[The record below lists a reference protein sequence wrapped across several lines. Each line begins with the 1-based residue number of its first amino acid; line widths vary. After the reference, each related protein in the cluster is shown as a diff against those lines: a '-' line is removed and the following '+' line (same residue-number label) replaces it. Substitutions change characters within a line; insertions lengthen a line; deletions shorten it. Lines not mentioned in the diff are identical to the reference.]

1 MALRQFNED
10 NVLNKTMQLF
20 WRQGYYGT
28 SMHDITQSTGLKP
41 GSVYHAFG
49 NKEALYIASL
59 DKYAALSQQKLTNAM
74 EMGVGEGIVALLTNM
89 VTHIHDKQ
97 YVSCFLV
104 KTQLE
109 LSATAPN
116 LAQCASAHLEES
128 KKIYQR
134 FIAQAYGE
142 VNSESYATAV
152 MMAIF
157 GIRVYGYLCQDNRQ
171 IQESLKMMLSWLP
184 WDSGSPKVAR
194 LNSVN

>member
-10 NVLNKTMQLF
+10 NVLDKTMHLF
-20 WRQGYYGT
+20 WRKGFYGT
-28 SMHDITQSTGLKP
+28 SMHDITQTTGLKP

-59 DKYAALSQQKLTNAM
+59 EKYTALSHEKLTKAM
-74 EMGVGEGIVALLTNM
+74 EMGVGKGIVALLSNM
-89 VTHIHDKQ
+89 LLHIHDTH

-116 LAQCASAHLEES
+116 LAQCASTHLEQT
-128 KKIYQR
+128 KRLYQGY
-134 FIAQAYGE
+134 IADEYGDKY
-142 VNSESYATAV
+142 SESYANAV

-157 GIRVYGYLCQDNRQ
+157 GIRVYGYLCQDDKQ
-171 IQESLKMMLSWLP
+171 LKASLKMMLSWLP
-184 WDSGSPKVAR
+184 WDDEIQ
-194 LNSVN
+194 